1 MSDKNYPIGDKF
13 NPMLVAVGVI
23 HSVSFYSS
31 SFTDLTARVLFLS
44 QFGNII
50 VHVVNVR
57 VCVCVYDFFLRRLLY
72 AVNKSS

>member
-31 SFTDLTARVLFLS
+31 SFTDLTARALFLS